1 MGYRA
6 EKEKIEK
13 KIRLIKI
20 VALCVALAI
29 LLGFCLFSAFYP
41 PATWKYYV
49 KKPKVSKRENG
60 EMRIHFLD
68 VGQGDCTLIELPD
81 GKVALIDGGDATERT
96 AQTVLRR
103 LNALKIETIDYLI
116 VTHTDNDHCG
126 SLKKVVEQKR
136 ILNAYLPATK
146 PEKEGH
152 IYAGFY
158 QEILEENCAT
168 VLSSRIVD
176 MSGANYTFTFVY
188 PYSLDVLDVEN
199 YNGQSSIVWLDYL
212 GISTIFMAD
221 ATESVEELLMRDSNL
236 GLLENIEVD
245 LDSTEIIKV
254 GHHGSAYSTSLD
266 FLQYLNVNTAVISC
280 GVNNPYGH
288 PTEKVLDNVALV
300 GAELYRTDVHG
311 TVMISVKGADG
322 YAIEASK

>member
-20 VALCVALAI
+20 VALCVALVI
-29 LLGFCLFSAFYP
+29 LLGFCVFSAFCP
-41 PATWKYYV
+41 PASWKYHV
-49 KKPKVSKRENG
+49 KKPEVSTREEG

-96 AQTVLRR
+96 AQTILRR
-103 LNALKIETIDYLI
+103 LNALKIKTIDYLI

-126 SLKKVVEQKR
+126 ALKKIVQQKR

-146 PEKEGH
+146 PEYEGE

-158 QEILEENCAT
+158 QEILEENCRI
-168 VLSSRIVD
+168 VLSSRSVK
-176 MSGANYTFTFVY
+176 MSGENYTFAFVY
-188 PYSLDVLDVEN
+188 PYTVDVKDDY
-199 YNGQSSIVWLDYL
+199 YNGESAVVWLDYL

-221 ATESVEELLMRDSNL
+221 ATEEVEQMLVDDAKI
-236 GLLENIEVD
+236 GFLESIKVD
-245 LDSTEIIKV
+245 LASTEIIKV
-254 GHHGSAYSTSLD
+254 GHHGSEYSTSLD
-266 FLQYLNVNTAVISC
+266 FLQYLNVDTAVVSC

-288 PTEKVLDNVALV
+288 PSKKMMANVDTA
-300 GAELYRTDVHG
+300 GAELYRTDTQG
-311 TVMISVKGADG
+311 TVMISVKSADG
-322 YAIEASK
+322 YTVKTSK